1 MRIKEG
7 FVLRTVQKD
16 HVVVGEGLAQV
27 DFNKLLT
34 LNSTAA
40 FLWEKAVGRVFTVR
54 ELADALLECYD
65 VTEDMALEDAAAW
78 AKTLKEQGIIDE

>member
-7 FVLRTVQKD
+7 FVLRTMLGE

-27 DFNKLLT
+27 NFNRLLS

-40 FLWEKAVGRVFTVR
+40 YLWESVVGKDFTP
-54 ELADALLECYD
+54 EDLAKLIVDKYD
-65 VTEDMALEDAAAW
+65 VSEEQALEDSRNIANIW
-78 AKTLKEQGIIDE
+78 IEQGVLMP